1 MIANHGTHRI
11 STFTR
16 VPSKQPIG
24 LSQPPSLMA
33 TKQKL
38 VFSSRRS
45 SANASCSSTSSR
57 DGNKKAKA
65 QPIRKKVPRMS
76 LDGGQLLE
84 VTGLRPQPKLT
95 EYGLLA
101 LTEARQPIKNEPKEA
116 KDNLIASI
124 KKASKLLL
132 TVRRESFDSARKCL
146 TERKLSLDRLS
157 TPREKKSLLKVNSS
171 SSRDL
176 SLPKKGP
183 KYLSIN
189 FEKPDR
195 VTIVSSRLHP
205 PVAKPPLRTEKRA
218 LQQ

>member
-11 STFTR
+11 STFAR

-24 LSQPPSLMA
+24 LSNPPSLLA

-57 DGNKKAKA
+57 EGNRSVKVEA
-65 QPIRKKVPRMS
+65 IRKKVPRMS

-84 VTGLRPQPKLT
+84 VTGVRPQPKLT

-101 LTEARQPIKNEPKEA
+101 LSEAHQAIKSEPKEG

-124 KKASKLLL
+124 KKASQLLL

-157 TPREKKSLLKVNSS
+157 TPREKKSLLKINSSS

-176 SLPKKGP
+176 SLPKRPP

-189 FEKPDR
+189 FERPDR

-218 LQQ
+218 LQ